1 MRISDWSSDVC
12 SSDLA
17 GKFLA
22 RVRLSCVAR
31 EKGEQRTRP
40 LSGQGDLPVR
50 AGKREPSEQA
60 QILFCGQ
67 VCGPLHDHSPPW
79 PVRHRRRPTGYSRH
93 DRQSTASKR
102 PLVDALFTL
111 AKTRRRRAA
120 DGQDLSSMRTGVQR
134 DFGSLRRQTLRE
146 DSSMKLLF
154 ATIAL
159 LATLIAQPLRADDG
173 VSTQKIISE
182 AEVRAISE
190 ITYTDLLAQ
199 AFRKGWRF
207 NPESIQKG
215 YQRHFEEFKLQ
226 LINDGYTI
234 LAGEVGA

>member
-1 MRISDWSSDVC
+1 
-12 SSDLA
+12 
-17 GKFLA
+17 
-22 RVRLSCVAR
+22 
-31 EKGEQRTRP
+31 
-40 LSGQGDLPVR
+40 
-50 AGKREPSEQA
+50 
-60 QILFCGQ
+60 
-67 VCGPLHDHSPPW
+67 
-79 PVRHRRRPTGYSRH
+79 
-93 DRQSTASKR
+93 
-102 PLVDALFTL
+102 
-111 AKTRRRRAA
+111 
-120 DGQDLSSMRTGVQR
+120 
-134 DFGSLRRQTLRE
+134 
-146 DSSMKLLF
+146 MKLLF

-226 LINDGYTI
+226 LINDGYRSEEHTSELQSLMRI
-234 LAGEVGA
+234 SYAV